1 MNSYW
6 KNHYNSISK
15 TSEGSLLKQVG
26 KTVNGQDIAAS
37 QINLIV
43 ENIANVLQ
51 LSTSD
56 SFIELCCGNGL
67 ITRQLGPLV
76 KRIEAVD
83 FSTNLIDIANKHNSL
98 PNIKYINSNVLSL
111 TSQFFSGS
119 KKFVMY
125 EALQHFSL
133 NQMEKLT
140 EKLSCLET
148 GALIL
153 FGSIP
158 DKSKLKIFYDTDE
171 KYEFFLVRES
181 EGRPHMGR
189 WWTIEE
195 IEHIASTYGFTT
207 KLLHQNSLLY
217 TSHYRFDVL
226 FEKCQ

>member
-1 MNSYW
+1 
-6 KNHYNSISK
+6 
-15 TSEGSLLKQVG
+15 
-26 KTVNGQDIAAS
+26 
-37 QINLIV
+37 
-43 ENIANVLQ
+43 
-51 LSTSD
+51 
-56 SFIELCCGNGL
+56 
-67 ITRQLGPLV
+67 
-76 KRIEAVD
+76 
-83 FSTNLIDIANKHNSL
+83 
-98 PNIKYINSNVLSL
+98 
-111 TSQFFSGS
+111 
-119 KKFVMY
+119 MY